1 MVAERSVEAI
11 KKLRE
16 RGIKVRILTNS
27 LASNDV
33 LAGHAEFREALLA
46 TGAQIYEIRADSG
59 VIRKKWR
66 GDSNANIN
74 TETGLYVDSPKLA
87 AQVLAKHDA
96 QSPTLQIGE
105 TRHV

>member
-1 MVAERSVEAI
+1 M
-11 KKLRE
+11 
-16 RGIKVRILTNS
+16 
-27 LASNDV
+27 

>member
-1 MVAERSVEAI
+1 MVAERGVEAI

-33 LAGHAEFREALLA
+33 LAGHAGHAEFREALLA

-59 VIRKKWR
+59 VIRKK
-66 GDSNANIN
+66 
-74 TETGLYVDSPKLA
+74 
-87 AQVLAKHDA
+87 
-96 QSPTLQIGE
+96 
-105 TRHV
+105 